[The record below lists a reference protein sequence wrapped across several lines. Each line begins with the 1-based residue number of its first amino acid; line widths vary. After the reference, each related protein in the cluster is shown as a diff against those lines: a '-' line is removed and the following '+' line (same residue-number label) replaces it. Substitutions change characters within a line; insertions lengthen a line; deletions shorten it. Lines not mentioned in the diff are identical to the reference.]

1 MKEIR
6 EGGKR
11 RLGINPVRLS
21 GKPLISVV
29 TVVLNGGQTLERCI
43 KSVISQTY
51 PSIEYIVVDGGSKD
65 GTMDI
70 IKQYDKAIDYWVSEK
85 DNGLYHAM
93 NKAVLFCTGDYI
105 LYLNADDELNNS
117 QTMEKVVNNVT
128 NDIDI
133 FYGNILVED
142 KYCEE
147 YIQVGRE
154 YLLKDIKMEKK
165 PPHPAFFVRSSLLK
179 ENPFNEK
186 YRICSDYDLMCRLFM
201 KNLKMKYINETVSI
215 FHTGGLSSRL
225 FRANRENIGIVYL
238 NFGLKITFFY
248 VIRKILR
255 LTNHFLLVFLSRIGI
270 RKKIRRFKRTTN
282 KNY

>member
-29 TVVLNGGQTLERCI
+29 TVVLNGSQTLERCI

-117 QTMEKVVNNVT
+117 QTMEKVANNVT
-128 NDIDI
+128 KDIDI

-154 YLLKDIKMEKK
+154 YSLKDIKKDDK

-201 KNLKMKYINETVSI
+201 KNLKMKYINEIVSI
-215 FHTGGLSSRL
+215 FHTGGLSSRIY
-225 FRANRENIGIVYL
+225 RTNRENAEIIRE
-238 NFGLKITFFY
+238 NFGSKYAIFYLMRKSFGLLYHFF
-248 VIRKILR
+248 
-255 LTNHFLLVFLSRIGI
+255 LVFLSLLGI
-270 RKKIRRFKRTTN
+270 RGIIRRLKH
-282 KNY
+282 KHKGEK

>member
-1 MKEIR
+1 MKEIF

-11 RLGINPVRLS
+11 QSGINPVRLS
-21 GKPLISVV
+21 DKPLISVV
-29 TVVLNGGQTLERCI
+29 TVVLNGRQTLERCV

-51 PSIEYIVVDGGSKD
+51 SSIEYIVVDGGSKD

-105 LYLNADDELNNS
+105 LYLNADDELYNS
-117 QTMEKVVNNVT
+117 QTMEKVANNVT
-128 NDIDI
+128 KDIDI

-147 YIQVGRE
+147 YIQLGRE
-154 YLLKDIKMEKK
+154 FSLNDIKKEKK

-186 YRICSDYDLMCRLFM
+186 CRIASDYDLMCRLFR
-201 KNLKMKYINETVSI
+201 KHLKMKYINEIISI
-215 FHTGGLSSRL
+215 FHTGGLSSL
-225 FRANRENIGIVYL
+225 FFRTNRENAVIIRE
-238 NFGLKITFFY
+238 NFGTKYAIFYLMRKSLGLLYHFF
-248 VIRKILR
+248 
-255 LTNHFLLVFLSRIGI
+255 LVFLSHLRIRGI
-270 RKKIRRFKRTTN
+270 IRRLKH
-282 KNY
+282 KHKGKK